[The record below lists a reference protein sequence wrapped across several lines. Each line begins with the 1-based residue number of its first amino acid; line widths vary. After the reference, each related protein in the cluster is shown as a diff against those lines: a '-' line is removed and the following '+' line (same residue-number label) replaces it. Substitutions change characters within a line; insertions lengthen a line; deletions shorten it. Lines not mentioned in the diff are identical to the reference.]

1 MFFIKK
7 LEEKKE
13 KLLKKKEKLEIAK
26 DALFNFMFGECGCD
40 VEVGTIIWV
49 FTFMLAFCGI
59 ELWCKLLPVPAVIAV
74 EALLV
79 GWPFILALAGGIMSL
94 NSKILS
100 KKINKIERKLETL
113 KSKTIE
119 KTYDNELQIQ
129 ANESIESLEQKQAL
143 IKQMIEQKR
152 IQELYKLKQQ
162 QEEPDIEIKKRKQE
176 LENYN
181 ELNV

>member
-1 MFFIKK
+1 MKK
-7 LEEKKE
+7 L
-13 KLLKKKEKLEIAK
+13 KLLKKKEKLKNAK
-26 DALFNFMFGECGCD
+26 DALFNFMFGEDSCD
-40 VEVGTIIWV
+40 VEVGLIIWF
-49 FTFMLAFCGI
+49 FTFIIGFCGI
-59 ELWCKLLPVPAVIAV
+59 GLWLKLLSVPAFIVV

-94 NSKILS
+94 NLKILS
-100 KKINKIERKLETL
+100 KKINKIERKLEKL

-129 ANESIESLEQKQAL
+129 ANESIEGLEQKQAL

-152 IQELYKLKQQ
+152 IQELRNLKQQ
-162 QEEPDIEIKKRKQE
+162 QKALDNEIRKREQE
-176 LENYN
+176 IQDELNN